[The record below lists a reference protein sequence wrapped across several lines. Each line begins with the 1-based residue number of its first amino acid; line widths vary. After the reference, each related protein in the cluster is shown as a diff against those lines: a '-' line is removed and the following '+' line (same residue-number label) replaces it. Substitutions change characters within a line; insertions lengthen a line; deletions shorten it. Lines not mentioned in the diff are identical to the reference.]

1 MAIRTAPDY
10 YQQLRALL
18 PPGPAWELEFSP
30 DIDALLQAGA
40 QELAREDLRAADLLA
55 ESLPDTVRELVPDW
69 ERVMNLPD
77 ACMGEFP
84 RFEDRQLAVR
94 RRLVEVGGQTPAY
107 FVELAI
113 SQGYP
118 HAKVIEHRAP
128 RFGSSSRFGSARF
141 GTWVAQFM
149 WTLETGPRR
158 RLGRRFGAS
167 YWGETFGGNPSG
179 ALECVLR
186 RAAPA
191 HTVEFINYG
200 EQS

>member
-77 ACMGEFP
+77 ACAF
-84 RFEDRQLAVR
+84 
-94 RRLVEVGGQTPAY
+94 
-107 FVELAI
+107 
-113 SQGYP
+113 
-118 HAKVIEHRAP
+118 
-128 RFGSSSRFGSARF
+128 
-141 GTWVAQFM
+141 
-149 WTLETGPRR
+149 
-158 RLGRRFGAS
+158 
-167 YWGETFGGNPSG
+167 
-179 ALECVLR
+179 
-186 RAAPA
+186 
-191 HTVEFINYG
+191 
-200 EQS
+200 